1 MPAYDAFIS
10 YSHARDVSIAS
21 RLQSQMQRLGKP
33 WYRRRALRIF
43 RDDTSLSASPSLK
56 PSLLVALGQTRYLVL
71 LASPEAA
78 KSPWVHDEMEF
89 WLENK
94 GTDTLLLAMSAG
106 ELAWD
111 NNAGDFVWSEQT
123 PLPANLKG
131 KFRNEPRWIDV
142 REFRNADGDAD
153 KLLAAAADLA
163 SAIHG
168 IPKEDL
174 LSQELIQQRRA
185 KSLAWSAAACL
196 LVLTCAAVWEWR
208 QAVAQRNRAENNLN
222 AALEGARDTM
232 VKVGAELRQTVGV
245 PLATVDNILTIEGD
259 LVDDLRKSN
268 PNSAALRRAQ
278 AFVLREQSQ
287 DLLAGGKFE
296 PALEAAQ
303 QSESMLQAMSN
314 AGSGDD
320 DFQRERSMSANR
332 IGEAYANLGN
342 HDKALQSFNKALGIR
357 QELAERDK
365 TAQAKRDLVVAYE
378 RVGDQQRALGN
389 LAEAYKMYND
399 SLPIRQALAAADPT
413 DLDRQEDLAAGYDR
427 VAPFFEGEAAIG
439 WYDKSIA
446 IRRELVQRDPSK
458 ASWQASLASVLDAKG
473 NALTNL
479 GRCPEA
485 IAPLQ
490 EGLSMRQYLADKNRD
505 VMRNQRVLAFSE
517 YHLAV
522 CGDQSN
528 VRFRRAIDI
537 VDKLERDGKLPDSLL
552 LQLRD
557 VARQKLD
564 GAAN

>member
-33 WYRRRALRIF
+33 WYRLRALRIF
-43 RDDTSLSASPSLK
+43 RDDTSLSASPSLE
-56 PSLLVALGQTRYLVL
+56 PSLLVALGQTRYLIL

-78 KSPWVHDEMEF
+78 QSKWVHDEVEF
-89 WLENK
+89 WLEHK

-111 NNAGDFVWSEQT
+111 SNAGDFEWSEHT
-123 PLPANLKG
+123 PLPVNLKG
-131 KFRNEPRWIDV
+131 KFRYEPRWIDV
-142 REFRNADGDAD
+142 RDFRDADGDAD
-153 KLLAAAADLA
+153 KLQAAAADLA
-163 SAIHG
+163 SAIRG

-174 LSQELIQQRRA
+174 LSQELTQQRRA

-222 AALEGARDTM
+222 AALDGARDTM

-245 PLATVDNILTIEGD
+245 PLTTVDNILTIEGD

-268 PNSAALRRAQ
+268 PNNAALRRAQ

-296 PALEAAQ
+296 PALKAAQ
-303 QSESMLQAMSN
+303 QSENLLQTMSN

-320 DFQRERSMSANR
+320 DFQRELSMSANR
-332 IGEAYANLGN
+332 IGEAYANLGD
-342 HDKALQSFNKALGIR
+342 HDKALQSFNKALAIR
-357 QELAERDK
+357 QELAADK
-365 TAQAKRDLVVAYE
+365 TTQAERDLVVAYE
-378 RVGDQQRALGN
+378 RVGDQQYALGN

-399 SLPIRQALAAADPT
+399 SLPIRQALAAADPA

-458 ASWQASLASVLDAKG
+458 ASWQASLASALDAKG

-557 VARQKLD
+557 VARQKVD